1 MHRST
6 LIFLTPKTSRSL
18 VAVQKHPC
26 RWSGISSFIAP
37 NGDQRWFDMRSLGQL
52 FKNWWVNTSSRILHL
67 VDENR
72 LRRIMH
78 YKNGYFCQS
87 LTSHWGYWL
96 SSFHLDFHLDQ
107 IDGPNSSPFK
117 ARKSSEIL
125 AHQLLCTGSQR
136 VVSSPNF
143 RETKMQRVQQNDHHA
158 VWTAILDVYAS
169 ILHAELPHGRFNMKY
184 N

>member
-1 MHRST
+1 MHRKPRSWGMIIRWIHSVSYASWCASKKTSSLLSQFLVKQFFQIQLENIGSFSSMHRST

-26 RWSGISSFIAP
+26 RWSGISSCIAP

-87 LTSHWGYWL
+87 FTSHWGYWL
-96 SSFHLDFHLDQ
+96 FSFHWDKPRPNPQSFH
-107 IDGPNSSPFK
+107 PFYIRREK
-117 ARKSSEIL
+117 V
-125 AHQLLCTGSQR
+125 QR
-136 VVSSPNF
+136 F
-143 RETKMQRVQQNDHHA
+143 
-158 VWTAILDVYAS
+158 
-169 ILHAELPHGRFNMKY
+169 
-184 N
+184 